1 MQKQTSQKARSGPRT
16 MVGGAGLSAGVIIVY
31 LITSLTNLEV
41 PHEVAAAIGS
51 LAAYVSG
58 LIMSRLGS

>member
-1 MQKQTSQKARSGPRT
+1 MDKQTSQKKRAVPRT
-16 MVGGAGLSAGVIIVY
+16 MAGGAGLSAGVIIVY
-31 LITSLTNLEV
+31 LITSLTDLDV

-58 LIMSRLGS
+58 LIMSRLGK